1 MRLQNIGNGEFRDSD
16 VAFISPDHYSTLGDH
31 SVILGDILVAG
42 LGDNNHPAG
51 RACVAPENIG
61 PAMVKADCFRFRPDK
76 DQVEPHFVALQLTA
90 TASTASALLSTGATR
105 QRTNLQS
112 TSARAISIPA
122 FHEQALVVEY
132 TENATSGTRAA
143 QETARRGIACLREYR
158 ARLIADVVTGKLDV
172 RGAAAALPE
181 VDPLARGD
189 VDDPLDPEVDSALE
203 DLESRTEV
211 II

>member
-1 MRLQNIGNGEFRDSD
+1 M
-16 VAFISPDHYSTLGDH
+16 
-31 SVILGDILVAG
+31 VAG

-132 TENATSGTRAA
+132 TENATSGNRAA

-172 RGAAAALPE
+172 RGAAATLPE
-181 VDPLARGD
+181 VVDPLAGDD
-189 VDDPLDPEVDSALE
+189 VDDPEDPDAESALE